1 MNGCNRR
8 WTRASCLVILRVLY
22 FFLFLSH
29 ILYSSFYLTFT
40 FTITH
45 FELMWRRQKLVNY
58 KTRRWWM
65 IIYMRRD
72 GQYSIV
78 GCRQRRSR
86 PIDPRYKK
94 NMTRCVWQCLSSAHS
109 SGVPILY
116 GTVPVS
122 WNQFYSTIKCM
133 KPKKDGGRMEQTKFP
148 KWNRRKDDKHKI
160 CMISQINL
168 KWRIVS
174 PRCP

>member
-1 MNGCNRR
+1 
-8 WTRASCLVILRVLY
+8 
-22 FFLFLSH
+22 
-29 ILYSSFYLTFT
+29 
-40 FTITH
+40 
-45 FELMWRRQKLVNY
+45 MWRKQKLVNY

-168 KWRIVS
+168 KWRRYFLHAARKNKELFLVHAEECGGTIEFNVYPLSRSVS
-174 PRCP
+174 DFGFELFLASG